1 MNPSL
6 YNNVLNEETALS
18 VARAFGVENESP
30 AVRATLLAE
39 LGTNITRRITLD
51 ILNVL
56 PENKRADFEALI
68 GTEKLDDMYTL
79 IKSHIKDL
87 DAFVQASA
95 RHEID
100 ETLAVM
106 AQPEYV

>member
-1 MNPSL
+1 MNPTL
-6 YNNVLNEETALS
+6 FTDVLNEELAMQ
-18 VARAFGVENESP
+18 VAQAFGVENESP
-30 AVRATLLAE
+30 AVRATLLTE

-51 ILNVL
+51 ILKAL
-56 PENKRADFEALI
+56 PEDKRDAFEALI
-68 GTEKLDDMYTL
+68 GTDKLDDMHTL

-100 ETLAVM
+100 ETLALM
-106 AQPEYV
+106 AIPEYV